1 MLDVE
6 VLKKELT
13 NFLNEKLELLT
24 LGKGTI
30 TNLPVNYLMEVQK
43 ETNFFQI
50 EDNKFCVF
58 NQELPAGEGEVIE
71 TFGFKVLYCGV
82 PFTFTVVMRYYY
94 SDWGVE
100 FPNVYLK
107 SIQTLEEMIEE
118 YKEGFAKNPLKA
130 YFALQSN

>member
-1 MLDVE
+1 
-6 VLKKELT
+6 
-13 NFLNEKLELLT
+13 
-24 LGKGTI
+24 
-30 TNLPVNYLMEVQK
+30 MEVQK

-71 TFGFKVLYCGV
+71 TFGFNVLYCGV

-118 YKEGFAKNPLKA
+118 YKEEFAKNPLKA